1 VSPDEE
7 VQALARKASQLIKDA
22 DLEGLSRAIRE
33 AETELLVEGLRQEL
47 DRVGPSGFSSK
58 GRDPR

>member
-1 VSPDEE
+1 M
-7 VQALARKASQLIKDA
+7 ASQLIKDA

-47 DRVGPSGFSSK
+47 DRVGAA
-58 GRDPR
+58 GRKRS